1 MLNFINKILNY
12 FGYVVKTTEDI
23 HSYEDR
29 MKWLSELLD
38 HSDQNSLSKMR
49 EWRVE
54 KDRLINLV
62 AEKDKDILALEH
74 KVENFQWVIEQDK
87 ITIENLNKQTV
98 ELVDKIARL
107 DTDIVDLSNQVN
119 SYKQLASQRYK
130 EVNLLRSNNKALKE
144 SRDNYKRKYREICW
158 KIALKKCH

>member
-1 MLNFINKILNY
+1 MFKFINKILNY
-12 FGYVVKTTEDI
+12 FGYVIKTTEDI
-23 HSYEDR
+23 EWYLNEIDSVYTTIAEVKNR
-29 MKWLSELLD
+29 LLS
-38 HSDQNSLSKMR
+38 SNT
-49 EWRVE
+49 E

-62 AEKDKDILALEH
+62 AEKDKDILVLEH

-98 ELVDKIARL
+98 ELVNEIARL
-107 DTDIVDLSNQVN
+107 ESDVN
-119 SYKQLASQRYK
+119 NYSKQAHESKELASQRYK

-144 SRDNYKRKYREICW
+144 SRDNYKRKYRELCW